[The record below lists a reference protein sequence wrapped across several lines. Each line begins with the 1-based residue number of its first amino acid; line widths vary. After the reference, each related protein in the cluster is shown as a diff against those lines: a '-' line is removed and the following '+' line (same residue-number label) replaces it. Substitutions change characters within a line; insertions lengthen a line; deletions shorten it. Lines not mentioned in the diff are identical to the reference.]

1 MYGNGK
7 TAVLE
12 RMTHS
17 FDSNKPSPAEI
28 DNRLEALR
36 VLSNSLVREIEAL
49 RKVKTAGVSGKINLI
64 EEVHRF
70 EKELIRCALVR
81 TGGKQRQ
88 AARLLNVKV
97 STLNAKIKRY
107 GMDPSGL
114 YQASDMEMPLLNLRE
129 LN

>member
-1 MYGNGK
+1 MHGNGK
-7 TAVLE
+7 TSVSE
-12 RMTHS
+12 GTVGRY
-17 FDSNKPSPAEI
+17 DGINPSPAEI

-49 RKVKTAGVSGKINLI
+49 RKGKAEMLPNKINLN
-64 EEVHRF
+64 EEVQRF

-97 STLNAKIKRY
+97 STLNMKIKRY
-107 GMDPSGL
+107 GINPSGL
-114 YQASDMEMPLLNLRE
+114 YQESEFEM
-129 LN
+129 

>member
-1 MYGNGK
+1 MQGNGK
-7 TAVLE
+7 TSVSE
-12 RMTHS
+12 GISDR
-17 FDSNKPSPAEI
+17 FDGIKSSPAEV

-49 RKVKTAGVSGKINLI
+49 RREKVEVLSNKINLN
-64 EEVHRF
+64 EEVQRF

-97 STLNAKIKRY
+97 STLNMKIKRY
-107 GMDPSGL
+107 GINPSGL
-114 YQASDMEMPLLNLRE
+114 YQESEFEM
-129 LN
+129 

>member
-1 MYGNGK
+1 MYGNVK

-17 FDSNKPSPAEI
+17 FESNKPSPAEI

-49 RKVKTAGVSGKINLI
+49 LREKTAGMPGKINLI

-70 EKELIRCALVR
+70 EKDLIRCALVR

-114 YQASDMEMPLLNLRE
+114 YQASDMEIPL
-129 LN
+129 